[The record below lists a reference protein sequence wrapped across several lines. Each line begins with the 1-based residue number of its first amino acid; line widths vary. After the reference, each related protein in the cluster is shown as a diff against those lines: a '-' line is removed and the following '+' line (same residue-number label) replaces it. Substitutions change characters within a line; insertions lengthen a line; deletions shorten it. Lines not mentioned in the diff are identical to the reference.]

1 MTSRRVISRE
11 SRQCSQIRPFL
22 YVGGLA
28 ALSPRTLS
36 RFCTTINLIPGFRIS
51 APNHMKVLHI
61 PLLDDEATDLSPFFT
76 TVFKEIDDAR
86 KSAGRVLLLCAM
98 GISRSATFAITYLMC
113 IEKMSLHDAYKH
125 VQYCRNI
132 ICPNVGFFQQ
142 MIDLEQ
148 KLYGTKTVQ
157 IIEPIPGVKVADVVW
172 NELYQEMMETL
183 SEADRHS
190 VRSFNP
196 RPDTVSYDKWDFLL
210 LGRYVQARQQDTRSL
225 RSLNLV
231 GEEAVDGMIRY
242 WFPSSAF
249 RLVLEPLAYCRE
261 LSTCRLA
268 ESQADTNE
276 GALQVEVAPRVP
288 RLVTTTPTPYPKSA
302 LRDKSKSSKNKR
314 WRLSFSKDVT

>member
-196 RPDTVSYDKWDFLL
+196 RPDT
-210 LGRYVQARQQDTRSL
+210 ARQQDTRSL

-231 GEEAVDGMIRY
+231 GEEAVDGMI
-242 WFPSSAF
+242 
-249 RLVLEPLAYCRE
+249 RE

>member
-157 IIEPIPGVKVADVVW
+157 IIEPIPGVRVADVVW

-196 RPDTVSYDKWDFLL
+196 RPDT
-210 LGRYVQARQQDTRSL
+210 ARQQDTRSL

-231 GEEAVDGMIRY
+231 GEEAVDGMI
-242 WFPSSAF
+242 
-249 RLVLEPLAYCRE
+249 RE

>member
-157 IIEPIPGVKVADVVW
+157 IIEPIPGVRVADVVW

-196 RPDTVSYDKWDFLL
+196 RPDT
-210 LGRYVQARQQDTRSL
+210 ARQQDTRSL

-231 GEEAVDGMIRY
+231 GEEAVDGMI
-242 WFPSSAF
+242 
-249 RLVLEPLAYCRE
+249 RE

-314 WRLSFSKDVT
+314 WRTILTYAY

>member
-36 RFCTTINLIPGFRIS
+36 RFCTTVNLIPGFRIS

-61 PLLDDEATDLSPFFT
+61 PLLDDESTDLSPFFT

-148 KLYGTKTVQ
+148 KLYGTKTVR

-172 NELYQEMMETL
+172 NELYQEMMDSL

-190 VRSFNP
+190 VRSYNP
-196 RPDTVSYDKWDFLL
+196 RPES
-210 LGRYVQARQQDTRSL
+210 ARQQDTRSL

-231 GEEAVDGMIRY
+231 TEEVDGM
-242 WFPSSAF
+242 
-249 RLVLEPLAYCRE
+249 VRE
-261 LSTCRLA
+261 LSSCRLA
-268 ESQADTNE
+268 ESQAATND
-276 GALQVEVAPRVP
+276 GAVLVEVAPRIP
-288 RLVTTTPTPYPKSA
+288 TLISTTPSPYPKSA